1 MAKKVTGET
10 KKPVA
15 KKSTKATASKTT
27 EKKITQSTKSTKS
40 TSKPVDK
47 PVAKK
52 VGSKSLLKSEKSILD
67 ISENGVIQQVSE
79 KINSNIR
86 KSEHWHALFFAL
98 VVILAA
104 YFSYQ
109 AGNPVP
115 ISKKDVTTDSSV
127 NQVPKTPEST
137 ATSSIVYDFNFPTDY
152 AWLTQ
157 QIGDDVNVAPGGS
170 GEFTLQV
177 KNTGK
182 ATWYRE
188 ANTAFRMGT
197 LNPTDEEMPFM
208 ASSIL
213 ADGSARTA
221 IGKNRVEMMQEQV
234 APGEV
239 ATFKLKVTATDWNG
253 VALKP
258 GSYPITV
265 GFMVET
271 KGSLSKQPLVWLMN
285 VR

>member
-15 KKSTKATASKTT
+15 KKSTKATAPKTA
-27 EKKITQSTKSTKS
+27 EKKVAKSAKLSTKS
-40 TSKPVDK
+40 
-47 PVAKK
+47 VAKAESKK
-52 VGSKSLLKSEKSILD
+52 VTKKAPVKSEKSILD
-67 ISENGVIQQVSE
+67 ISENGVIQHVSE

-115 ISKKDVTTDSSV
+115 ISKNNTTTGSGNEV
-127 NQVPKTPEST
+127 VKTPEPT
-137 ATSSIVYDFNFPTDY
+137 GTSSIVYDFNFPTDY

-197 LNPTDEEMPFM
+197 LNPVDEEMPFM

>member
-15 KKSTKATASKTT
+15 KKSTKATAPKSV
-27 EKKITQSTKSTKS
+27 EKKSTKSTKS
-40 TSKPVDK
+40 ATKLVEKTDSKKAV
-47 PVAKK
+47 
-52 VGSKSLLKSEKSILD
+52 SKSSAKSEKSILD

-115 ISKKDVTTDSSV
+115 ISKTDTNTGSV
-127 NQVPKTPEST
+127 DQVPKTPEPP
-137 ATSSIVYDFNFPTDY
+137 TSSTIVYDFNFPADY

-157 QIGDDVNVAPGGS
+157 QIGDDVNLAPGGS
-170 GEFTLQV
+170 GEFILQV

-208 ASSIL
+208 ASSVL

-221 IGKNRVEMMQEQV
+221 VGKNRVEMMQEQV